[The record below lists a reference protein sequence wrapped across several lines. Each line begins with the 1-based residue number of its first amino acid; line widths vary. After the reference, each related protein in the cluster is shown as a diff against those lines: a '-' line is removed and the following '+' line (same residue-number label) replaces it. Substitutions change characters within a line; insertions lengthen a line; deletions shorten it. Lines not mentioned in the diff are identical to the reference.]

1 MGASYVIDSRDVV
14 FSQMISAQPL
24 GRGGGL
30 EVTFNHR
37 TNDSVNNNYIVQP
50 QFKTLDISV
59 TVSSSHLV
67 LYFSGP
73 GG

>member
-1 MGASYVIDSRDVV
+1 MGASHVIDSRVMV

-24 GRGGGL
+24 GMGGGL

-37 TNDSVNNNYIVQP
+37 TNDSVNNDCVVQP
-50 QFKTLDISV
+50 QFKTLDTSV

-67 LYFSGP
+67 LHFSGP